1 MAQLRVRIAGETKS
15 PELLC
20 VLCHGYGAPG
30 DDLVP
35 VGEAVAHPGVA
46 FAFPEAPI
54 DLGFGGR
61 AWWNIDVSRF
71 ANAMHD
77 GNVDALMDDVPDGL
91 ADARKKLRE
100 TVDDL
105 AVRMKL
111 PMSKIV
117 VGGFSQGAMITTDLA
132 LRLEEAPAALAIF
145 SGTLVC
151 RPEWTK
157 LAPKRK
163 GLQVLQS
170 HGEQDPILPYP
181 IALELHRLLL
191 SAGLNVD
198 FISFRGG
205 HGIAPSVVEKL
216 RALLAAKV
224 AQ

>member
-1 MAQLRVRIAGETKS
+1 MAQLRVRIVGETKS

-35 VGEAVAHPGVA
+35 FAAELAHHGIA

-54 DLGFGGR
+54 ELGFGGR
-61 AWWNIDVSRF
+61 AWWNIDVGRY
-71 ANAMHD
+71 ANAIAAGTLD
-77 GNVDALMDDVPDGL
+77 ELMDETPDGL

-100 TVDDL
+100 AVDEL
-105 AVRMKL
+105 SVHTKL

-117 VGGFSQGAMITTDLA
+117 LGGFSQGAMLTTDLA
-132 LRLEEAPAALAIF
+132 LRLDEAPAALVVM

-170 HGEQDPILPYP
+170 HGEQDPLLPYS
-181 IALELHRLLL
+181 IALELHRMLLG
-191 SAGLNVD
+191 AGLAVD
-198 FISFRGG
+198 FVSFRGG
-205 HGIAPSVVEKL
+205 HGVPPATVEKL
-216 RALLAAKV
+216 GALLRAKV
-224 AQ
+224 PA